1 MHKNK
6 LVVNDNDNFNDILI
20 RKVFE
25 IILDQLLILD
35 TEKLNCPCL
44 DKKIQK
50 MTMEQFCDQEA
61 KCIAKGVVL
70 FVNIKYVDLNA
81 KNMVEVLYVSI

>member
-6 LVVNDNDNFNDILI
+6 LVVNDNDNVNDILI

-35 TEKLNCPCL
+35 TEKLNFPCL
-44 DKKIQK
+44 DKKIK
-50 MTMEQFCDQEA
+50 
-61 KCIAKGVVL
+61 K
-70 FVNIKYVDLNA
+70 
-81 KNMVEVLYVSI
+81 

>member
-6 LVVNDNDNFNDILI
+6 LVVNDNDNVNDILI

-35 TEKLNCPCL
+35 TRKLNFPCL
-44 DKKIQK
+44 DKKNTK
-50 MTMEQFCDQEA
+50 NDNGA
-61 KCIAKGVVL
+61 VL
-70 FVNIKYVDLNA
+70 
-81 KNMVEVLYVSI
+81 